1 MIASLMIKFVYS
13 VDNQVFS
20 RKKIVTMFNT
30 KKKQNQH
37 IVLNSIHLFYLQ
49 PLKTITAFEKML
61 TI

>member
-30 KKKQNQH
+30 KKKPNQH
-37 IVLNSIHLFYLQ
+37 IVLNSIHLFYL
-49 PLKTITAFEKML
+49 PLKTIAAFEKML
-61 TI
+61 II